1 MLWWIES
8 TRRVTPTLSP
18 KMKHS
23 LLSRSNV
30 ESTRAMTTTLSLK
43 NETWPVQ
50 SRSSLMQQQQK
61 QPENVHLSGSHNWP
75 IFNIC
80 IFDHFNWRDLMLCK
94 CGIKSQKN
102 TTNISQIT
110 LNCLKQSGNLCL
122 FPKENLFGWIQNCK
136 KSKFW
141 KLQANATDVLH
152 HIYSCFLLLGKSLP
166 AQHRCLLCSST
177 YLCDLTLF
185 IL

>member
-1 MLWWIES
+1 MKRSPIELFW
-8 TRRVTPTLSP
+8 T
-18 KMKHS
+18 
-23 LLSRSNV
+23 
-30 ESTRAMTTTLSLK
+30 AK

-102 TTNISQIT
+102 TTNISQIA

-122 FPKENLFGWIQNCK
+122 FPKEKPFGWIQNCK
-136 KSKFW
+136 KSSFW

-177 YLCDLTLF
+177 YLCDLSMF
-185 IL
+185 ILQNFVCLVSNNVSTRWNTVLLAPLAVLL